1 MTGRHGPEDYSDRSD
16 RDLLVIAVTQ
26 LEQLLALGEDHEER
40 LRTLER
46 RVPSLAAIATAA
58 GSLLGGTGGTIIHA
72 LTGGH

>member
-1 MTGRHGPEDYSDRSD
+1 MTGRHGPEDYADRSD

-26 LEQLLALGEDHEER
+26 LEQLVDQARDHEER

>member
-1 MTGRHGPEDYSDRSD
+1 VTGRHVPEDYSDRSD
-16 RDLLVIAVTQ
+16 RDLLVTAVTMLDQ
-26 LEQLLALGEDHEER
+26 LVALGADHEQR